1 MGRTEGFQYA
11 VSSHGNYWY
20 IKTNEEGAH
29 NFKGKSSWK
38 FETVTKLFSNNS
50 FRVVI
55 KVPVGEPMNKDLW
68 ETILEHREDVLIK
81 EIELFRH
88 HFVVWEWEN
97 GTQKVRIQD
106 LSDGG
111 TEALRIIRCR
121 ANIFIRS
128 EVHYINFTEPLYC
141 IWPGE
146 VEDQEDTLAT
156 RYFNT
161 NRLRFSYTSFLQPTI
176 VYDYDMD
183 NCQKRKVKESYVT
196 GFVREDYYQK
206 RIWATTKD
214 GGQIP
219 ITLVYKISLRN
230 HQGGNP
236 TVSSTN
242 LPNKVIAN
250 IAIKLDFM
258 RLWCLR

>member
-1 MGRTEGFQYA
+1 MVDT
-11 VSSHGNYWY
+11 
-20 IKTNEEGAH
+20 
-29 NFKGKSSWK
+29 
-38 FETVTKLFSNNS
+38 
-50 FRVVI
+50 
-55 KVPVGEPMNKDLW
+55 
-68 ETILEHREDVLIK
+68 
-81 EIELFRH
+81 
-88 HFVVWEWEN
+88 
-97 GTQKVRIQD
+97 
-106 LSDGG
+106 
-111 TEALRIIRCR
+111 
-121 ANIFIRS
+121 

-183 NCQKRKVKESYVT
+183 NCQKRKVKESFVT

-214 GGQIP
+214 GGQIA

-236 TVSSTN
+236 MVRPDHVT
-242 LPNKVIAN
+242 
-250 IAIKLDFM
+250 
-258 RLWCLR
+258 